1 MSFTELLRVAED
13 PAEHIG
19 NLNMKVWLLDF
30 LGQTLRLRLVHM
42 GMSVNGHGHY
52 ENFAVWG
59 GVEI

>member
-30 LGQTLRLRLVHM
+30 LGQTLRIRLVHM

-52 ENFAVWG
+52 
-59 GVEI
+59 